1 MAFWLVLFQRSWILR
16 VGLANRTFN
25 PVRLPEIV
33 TDNNFRGTPG
43 VV

>member
-16 VGLANRTFN
+16 GGLANRTFN
-25 PVRLPEIV
+25 PVPLREIV
-33 TDNNFRGTPG
+33 TDNNFRETPG